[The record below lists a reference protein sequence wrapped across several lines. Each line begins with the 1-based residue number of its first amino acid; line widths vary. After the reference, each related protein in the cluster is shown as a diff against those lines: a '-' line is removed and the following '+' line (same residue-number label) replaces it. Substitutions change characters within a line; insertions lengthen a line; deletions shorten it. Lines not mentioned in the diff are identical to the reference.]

1 MIKLLSKSIR
11 EYKKYA
17 LLTPLM
23 MVLEVLM
30 ESFIIFIGKDLVN
43 LMQELNPDMK
53 SVLLY
58 GLLLVVLATCSLLF
72 GIGGAVFGARA
83 STGFSKNLRHDLFK
97 KIQEF
102 SFSNIDSF
110 KTSSL
115 VTRLTTDVQMCQ
127 MAFQM
132 ILRIVIRCPLSL
144 IMAIIM
150 GFMINYELA
159 FIYIFILPLLG
170 FALFLIVRVTMRIF
184 RVAFTKY
191 DDLNNSI
198 QENIKGIRVVKAYV
212 REDYEKV
219 KFGKASDDMQKN
231 FLRAE
236 RIISLNNPIM
246 QFFIHLAILL
256 LCYFG
261 SKTAITHHFLVF
273 PGTIDF
279 KVGDISSLN
288 MYGLD
293 ILSSMMMLAM
303 IFVTLSM
310 SLESA
315 HRIKEVMLTQ
325 SSIKNP
331 ENPLMEVKNGDV
343 VLDRKSVV

>member
-144 IMAIIM
+144 IMAI
-150 GFMINYELA
+150 
-159 FIYIFILPLLG
+159 
-170 FALFLIVRVTMRIF
+170 
-184 RVAFTKY
+184 
-191 DDLNNSI
+191 
-198 QENIKGIRVVKAYV
+198 
-212 REDYEKV
+212 
-219 KFGKASDDMQKN
+219 
-231 FLRAE
+231 
-236 RIISLNNPIM
+236 
-246 QFFIHLAILL
+246 
-256 LCYFG
+256 
-261 SKTAITHHFLVF
+261 
-273 PGTIDF
+273 
-279 KVGDISSLN
+279 
-288 MYGLD
+288 
-293 ILSSMMMLAM
+293 
-303 IFVTLSM
+303 
-310 SLESA
+310 
-315 HRIKEVMLTQ
+315 
-325 SSIKNP
+325 
-331 ENPLMEVKNGDV
+331 
-343 VLDRKSVV
+343 DRKSVV